1 MSLAKLGEVRVT
13 GLILIAANLVPIYG
27 VIVHDWEVFPLIL
40 LYWLENLMLGALQI
54 VRIAIMP
61 LPAEVP
67 VAASI
72 AGKAFMV
79 PFFTVHYFGFCMV
92 HGVFVFT
99 MFGDG
104 VDPFGMGFFPNVDG
118 ILGVVRE
125 YHLALPL
132 FALALSHLI
141 SLLRHAVFAGERQAF
156 NGGPAIMMGG
166 IYKRIVV
173 LHIAILF
180 GSFFVMALG
189 SPWVALLLLVAL
201 KTAFDY
207 GAHSKEHKEAAALLE
222 GRRSPESDSV
232 WVD

>member
-1 MSLAKLGEVRVT
+1 MNLAKLGEIRVT
-13 GLILIAANLVPIYG
+13 GAILIAANLVPIYG

-54 VRIAIMP
+54 VRIVIMP
-61 LPAEVP
+61 LPPEVP
-67 VAASI
+67 RYASI

-79 PFFTVHYFGFCMV
+79 PFFTVHYFGFCMA

-99 MFGDG
+99 MFGSG
-104 VDPFGMGFFPNVDG
+104 VDPFGMDFFPNVDG
-118 ILGVVRE
+118 ILEVVRDA
-125 YHLALPL
+125 HLGIPL
-132 FALALSHLI
+132 LALALSHLL
-141 SLLRHAVFAGERQAF
+141 SLLRHSVLAGERRAF
-156 NGGPAIMMGG
+156 SGGPEVMMGG

-189 SPWVALLLLVAL
+189 SPIFALLLLVAL

-207 GAHSKEHKEAAALLE
+207 GAHCKQHKEAAALLE
-222 GRRSPESDSV
+222 GRRLPESNSV
-232 WVD
+232 LVD